1 MNIVSTIA
9 QVRAEVAQ
17 RRAHGQRIGLIP
29 TMGYLHEGHQ
39 SLIQAAKRANTF
51 AVCSIFVNPTQFAPG
66 EDFDSYPRDADRDQR
81 LLEQVGCD
89 LLFRPAVEEM
99 YPRPTMTYV
108 TLDALAA
115 RLCGKSRPTHFR
127 GVATIVAKLLH
138 IVQPDEV
145 FFGQKDGQQLLV
157 IRRMVDDLNF
167 PVRVTGVPTLR
178 EANGLAKS
186 SRNIY
191 LTPDER
197 QRASV
202 LYRALTAAKQA
213 IDAGERDGQRV
224 RQHLLFTLASEP
236 DMRVDY
242 AEVVDA
248 STLEPLETIRG
259 DVMMAVA
266 VYVGKARLID
276 NFQFHVSG

>member
-9 QVRAEVAQ
+9 EVRAEVTQQ
-17 RRAHGQRIGLIP
+17 RALGQRIGFIP
-29 TMGYLHEGHQ
+29 TMGYLHEGHE
-39 SLIQAAKRANTF
+39 SLVKAAKRANTF

-66 EDFDSYPRDADRDQR
+66 EDFDSYPRDAARDQE
-81 LLEQVGCD
+81 LLEAAGCD
-89 LLFRPAVEEM
+89 LLFRPTVEEM
-99 YPRPTMTYV
+99 YPRPTVTYV
-108 TLDALAA
+108 TLDTLST

-127 GVATIVAKLLH
+127 GVATVVAKLLH
-138 IVQPDEV
+138 IVQPDKV

-157 IRRMVDDLNF
+157 IRRMVEDLNF
-167 PVRVTGVPTLR
+167 PVQVTGVPTFR
-178 EANGLAKS
+178 EADGLAKS

-197 QRASV
+197 QRASI
-202 LYRALTAAKQA
+202 LYRALTAAKQLV
-213 IDAGERDGQRV
+213 DAGERDGQRV
-224 RQHLLFTLASEP
+224 RQHLLATLSSEP
-236 DMRVDY
+236 DFCVDY